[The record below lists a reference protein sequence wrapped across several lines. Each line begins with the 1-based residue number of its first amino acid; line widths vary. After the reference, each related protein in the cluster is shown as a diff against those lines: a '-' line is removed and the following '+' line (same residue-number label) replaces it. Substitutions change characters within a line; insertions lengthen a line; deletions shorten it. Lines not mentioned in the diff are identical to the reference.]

1 MKPSARSLP
10 RRPATRPGFA
20 VRTVSAWAAAL
31 ALACV
36 PAAAGAAEEHPASGP
51 KGEKGNAP
59 DAAKPAEAH
68 PAAPAKADL
77 AKGGQ
82 IATQV
87 CAACHSIDGSRGS
100 PAQPILQGQHAE
112 YLVKQLQEFK
122 AGKRDNPIMRGFASA
137 LSEADMKN
145 VAAFYAGKEAKPGF
159 AKNKDFA
166 ALGEKIYRGG
176 IADRDVASCAGCHS
190 PNGAGNP
197 SQYPRLSGQHADYTE
212 AQLAAFRSGAR
223 KNSLVMTGVAA
234 KLNDRELKALADYVT
249 GLR

>member
-10 RRPATRPGFA
+10 RRPATRSGFA
-20 VRTVSAWAAAL
+20 VRTGSAWAAAL

-36 PAAAGAAEEHPASGP
+36 LASAGAAEDAHPP
-51 KGEKGNAP
+51 
-59 DAAKPAEAH
+59 AAAQAGQAQATAGKATEAH
-68 PAAPAKADL
+68 PAPAKADL